1 MGNVYNKIGIIGL
14 GCMGLPMAK
23 NLARKSDI
31 PVLGFDVMEK
41 PLEIFEA
48 AGGIPVKDVNEIY
61 RNCDVIMQ
69 VLPTHE
75 TVIHS
80 VEEAIRYGSAGKV
93 IIDFSSTAP
102 DIIWELKGKT
112 DKAGMKLL
120 DAPISGGTPAAEAG
134 TLAIMP
140 GGDQDVFEAVRDVIS
155 MVGTPVYVGPCGS
168 GSITKL
174 VNNII
179 AGMNMLVIAEA
190 YALGEKAGMDLPT
203 IFEATRGGYAGGP
216 VYENK
221 VPKLIHRDYQ
231 PGARIAV
238 HRKDIINAKKFA
250 EKLDVTLPVTDV
262 LLQIMDWMMENGYG
276 NEEQIAMVKYYEY
289 SMKIKIGSE

>member
-1 MGNVYNKIGIIGL
+1 MNDGNMPLLLRPSGKDYLWGGSRLNDEFEKGI
-14 GCMGLPMAK
+14 
-23 NLARKSDI
+23 NLS
-31 PVLGFDVMEK
+31 PVAETWECSTHPDGPSYVV
-41 PLEIFEA
+41 
-48 AGGIPVKDVNEIY
+48 GGE
-61 RNCDVIMQ
+61 
-69 VLPTHE
+69 
-75 TVIHS
+75 
-80 VEEAIRYGSAGKV
+80 
-93 IIDFSSTAP
+93 F
-102 DIIWELKGKT
+102 
-112 DKAGMKLL
+112 AGMKLAEVL
-120 DAPISGGTPAAEAG
+120 RNHPEYLGERHRGMTELPILIKFIDAKKDLSVQVHAPISGGTPAAEAG
-134 TLAIMP
+134 TLAIMA
-140 GGDQDVFEAVRDVIS
+140 GGDKEVFEAVRDILC

-221 VPKLIHRDYQ
+221 VPKLIRRDYQ

-250 EKLDVTLPVTDV
+250 EKLDVSLPVTDV

-276 NEEQIAMVKYYEY
+276 NEDQIAMVKYYEN
-289 SMKIKIGSE
+289 SMKIKIGNE

>member
-1 MGNVYNKIGIIGL
+1 
-14 GCMGLPMAK
+14 
-23 NLARKSDI
+23 
-31 PVLGFDVMEK
+31 
-41 PLEIFEA
+41 
-48 AGGIPVKDVNEIY
+48 
-61 RNCDVIMQ
+61 
-69 VLPTHE
+69 
-75 TVIHS
+75 
-80 VEEAIRYGSAGKV
+80 
-93 IIDFSSTAP
+93 
-102 DIIWELKGKT
+102 
-112 DKAGMKLL
+112 
-120 DAPISGGTPAAEAG
+120 
-134 TLAIMP
+134 
-140 GGDQDVFEAVRDVIS
+140 

-179 AGMNMLVIAEA
+179 AGMNMLVIAET

-250 EKLDVTLPVTDV
+250 EKLDVSLPVTDV

-276 NEEQIAMVKYYEY
+276 NEDQIAMVKYYEN
-289 SMKIKIGSE
+289 SMKIKIGNE

>member
-1 MGNVYNKIGIIGL
+1 
-14 GCMGLPMAK
+14 MGLPMAK

-134 TLAIMP
+134 TLAIMA

-276 NEEQIAMVKYYEY
+276 NEDQIAMVKYYEN